1 MNTDKSNRVYFLGI
15 GGIGMSALARYFK
28 HKGCEVFGYDKTR
41 TSLTDQLAKEGI
53 EIIYEDDVSIVIEDI
68 NPQAPTHLL
77 IIPKKVIPKLSDASN
92 EDQEILGH
100 LMLVAGKIADQLG
113 LDETFRLVVNNGAKA
128 GQSVFH
134 LHLHLISGRSFNW
147 PPG

>member
-1 MNTDKSNRVYFLGI
+1 M
-15 GGIGMSALARYFK
+15 
-28 HKGCEVFGYDKTR
+28 
-41 TSLTDQLAKEGI
+41 
-53 EIIYEDDVSIVIEDI
+53 
-68 NPQAPTHLL
+68 
-77 IIPKKVIPKLSDASN
+77 SDASN

-100 LMLVAGKIADQLG
+100 LMLLAGKIADQLG

-134 LHLHLISGRSFNW
+134 LHLHLISGRPLNW

>member
-1 MNTDKSNRVYFLGI
+1 
-15 GGIGMSALARYFK
+15 MSSTLFEK
-28 HKGCEVFGYDKTR
+28 IIN
-41 TSLTDQLAKEGI
+41 KEI
-53 EIIYEDDVSIVIEDI
+53 PSEILYEDDVAFVIKDI

-77 IIPKKVIPKLSDASN
+77 IIPKKVIPKLSDSTI

-100 LMLVAGKIADQLG
+100 LMLVAGKVAKKLD

-134 LHLHLISGRSFNW
+134 LHIHLLSGRALNW

>member
-1 MNTDKSNRVYFLGI
+1 
-15 GGIGMSALARYFK
+15 MSSTLFERIIN
-28 HKGCEVFGYDKTR
+28 
-41 TSLTDQLAKEGI
+41 KEI
-53 EIIYEDDVSIVIEDI
+53 PAEILYEDDVAFVIKDI

-77 IIPKKVIPKLSDASN
+77 IIPKKVIPKLSDSTI

-100 LMLVAGKIADQLG
+100 LMLVAGKVAKKLG

-134 LHLHLISGRSFNW
+134 LHIHLLSGRALNW

>member
-1 MNTDKSNRVYFLGI
+1 
-15 GGIGMSALARYFK
+15 MSSTLFEK
-28 HKGCEVFGYDKTR
+28 IIN
-41 TSLTDQLAKEGI
+41 KEI
-53 EIIYEDDVSIVIEDI
+53 SDDILYEDDLAIIINDI

-77 IIPKKVIPKLSDASN
+77 IIPKKVIPKLSDATA
-92 EDQEILGH
+92 EDKEILGH
-100 LMLVAGKIADQLG
+100 LMLLTGKIADDLG

-134 LHLHLISGRSFNW
+134 LHLHLLSGRNLSW